1 MAEHLLGPL
10 LHVALEGVFQP
21 DPHHPIPQT
30 KQSLELEVLRLS
42 MADLHASRLEL
53 SQTTQQRE
61 REAAL
66 SQVQAEL
73 QDKWAGENAIL
84 QAKQQMELDRLR
96 QQHQR
101 DLGEPQPQQGA
112 PR

>member
-1 MAEHLLGPL
+1 VAEHLLGPS
-10 LHVALEGVFQP
+10 LHVALEGVCSN
-21 DPHHPIPQT
+21 PQT
-30 KQSLELEVLRLS
+30 QQSLELEALRLS
-42 MADLHASRLEL
+42 LADLHASRLEL

-73 QDKWAGENAIL
+73 RDKWAGENAIL

-101 DLGEPQPQQGA
+101 DLGEPRPQQGA
-112 PR
+112 PPGEP